1 MPANRQRSGL
11 FSYWSEMDTNP
22 QVEVTEESSIDDRL
36 AAILDGP
43 EADDEAPQEDTPQ
56 ASEDDQQEA
65 EDLPE
70 QADDS
75 EEVEFEGK
83 AYKVPKELK
92 PALLRQS
99 DYTQKTQEVATLR
112 KQAEDRAQFVEAQ
125 QHLFEALRT
134 DALEFETL
142 KARKAEFDKLDWS
155 ALYSADPGQAF
166 ALRQQSDALKEQI
179 AEKERALS
187 HKVGQ
192 QEAIRKAHAE
202 KQWALAVEAAKQ
214 RIGKF
219 TQAEDIA
226 MAQQAQA
233 LGFDESE
240 LKSKFADARVLQAIY
255 KAAKWDALQQGK
267 AIADKKVTNARPM
280 KQASR
285 SAPQAQ
291 RDGKLADVREKLR
304 KTGRDEYAV
313 AFFNERFK

>member
-1 MPANRQRSGL
+1 
-11 FSYWSEMDTNP
+11 MDTNP
-22 QVEVTEESSIDDRL
+22 DAEVTDSSIDDRL
-36 AAILDGP
+36 AAIFDGP
-43 EADDEAPQEDTPQ
+43 DDDAEAPQEDTP
-56 ASEDDQQEA
+56 EA
-65 EDLPE
+65 PEEGPEEVAE
-70 QADDS
+70 QAEAPADDD

-92 PALLRQS
+92 PALLRQQ
-99 DYTQKTQEVATLR
+99 DYTTKTQEVATLR
-112 KQAEDRAQFVEAQ
+112 KQAEDRIQFAEAQ
-125 QHLFEALRT
+125 QHLFDALRT

-142 KARKAEFDKLDWS
+142 KARKAEYDKLDWQ

-166 ALRQQSDALKEQI
+166 NLRQQADGLKEQL
-179 AEKERALS
+179 ADKERALS
-187 HKVGQ
+187 LKVGQ
-192 QEAIRKAHAE
+192 QQVIQKAHAE
-202 KQWALAVEAAKQ
+202 KQWTLAVEAARQ

-219 TQAEDIA
+219 TPQEDIA

-240 LKSKFADARVLQAIY
+240 LKSKFADARILQAIY

-267 AIADKKVTNARPM
+267 TIADKKVTTARPM
-280 KQASR
+280 KTASR